1 MNIEDMR
8 VRGERI
14 AILAAFAET
23 LSPEQSDAFF
33 RAMREAN
40 FMVDRDADKKS
51 PEEAAR
57 WLADRIGL

>member
-1 MNIEDMR
+1 MNIEEMR
-8 VRGERI
+8 LRGERI

-40 FMVDRDADKKS
+40 FIS
-51 PEEAAR
+51 ENAR
-57 WLADRIGL
+57 QLLAEHVNGESV